1 LKQFDRGA
9 AYETESNCQRSGVPG
24 IGSSG
29 HVGRVLVRDGELAGW
44 GVIRPC
50 RKGRKIGPLV
60 ADNRATAEAVL
71 SALLASVGVGEIFPR
86 RSRHQS

>member
-1 LKQFDRGA
+1 MPKGA
-9 AYETESNCQRSGVPG
+9 Q
-24 IGSSG
+24 
-29 HVGRVLVRDGELAGW
+29 
-44 GVIRPC
+44 
-50 RKGRKIGPLV
+50 IGPLV